1 MAIALSGIIV
11 IQSFWIHDAIAS
23 KREELRV
30 QTSNALNAVNDKVE
44 EKEAMNFLKFSYG
57 GVDSLVNE
65 VITLHETK
73 IDENM
78 VISDGKEK
86 KVEIRI
92 NGSDDQNIFINEDSM
107 IIKTDVIHDSS
118 MKKIHNRMVIKLEG
132 IHEKLKDHLHWKG
145 DVDKEMDE
153 ITEIVEHFTYERL
166 LGGNLEDRVKS
177 DELEEMIEEALEKE
191 GVKSKFEFAVYD
203 YEKNQYLEEY
213 VSGKFDQSDDFYA
226 KKLFPEDKSKES
238 QYELRLQISGEDALV
253 WSGVK
258 PMAWLS
264 ALFTLLILSAFGY
277 SIYFIYKQKR
287 ISRIKNDFINNM
299 THELKTPI
307 STISLACEALND
319 PVMRSSEQ
327 QLKTFVGMINEENKR
342 LGVLVENV
350 LRSAILDRGDIQLHY
365 ENINMHEV
373 IQSVIRNIAIQV
385 RKKGGSIKTNFTAIN
400 PVIRGD
406 RIHLTNLVYNLID
419 NAIKYSLEQ
428 PYVMIETEDTED
440 GIRLMFTDRGIG
452 ISKENQKKIFDK
464 LYRVPTGDIHDVK
477 GFGLGLSYVQAI
489 VMKHQGTIKVDSEI
503 NKGSTFTI
511 DLPFDHEDEH

>member
-299 THELKTPI
+299 THELKTPLA
-307 STISLACEALND
+307 SISLAASSIRHPEVLKNEDQIKEFAEIIEKEKSRMNSHIEKVLEIAAMEKEEVKLEFNKLDVQEVLNQSISN
-319 PVMRSSEQ
+319 VNLN
-327 QLKTFVGMINEENKR
+327 LKEVGGELR
-342 LGVLVENV
+342 LNV
-350 LRSAILDRGDIQLHY
+350 TPESTEIQGDVFHLLNAFTNILD
-365 ENINMHEV
+365 N
-373 IQSVIRNIAIQV
+373 S
-385 RKKGGSIKTNFTAIN
+385 
-400 PVIRGD
+400 
-406 RIHLTNLVYNLID
+406 
-419 NAIKYSLEQ
+419 IKYSDEA
-428 PYVMIETEDTED
+428 PKIEIELFDD
-440 GIRLMFTDRGIG
+440 AKNVWIKIKDNGIG
-452 ISKENQKKIFDK
+452 MSRKTVQHAFDK
-464 LYRVPTGDIHDVK
+464 FYREESGNIHNRK
-477 GFGLGLSYVQAI
+477 GFGLGLSYVKYIIDQ
-489 VMKHQGTIKVDSEI
+489 HQGEISLDSE
-503 NKGSTFTI
+503 KGKGTTVNI
-511 DLPFDHEDEH
+511 KLPKNNA